1 MNKYLLLIS
10 IILFSCQEEITLEL
24 PKADDKLVIEGSIE
38 NGFPPY
44 IIITKNGGYFDPID
58 NETFDNLFVNDI
70 ESVEIWYN
78 DNDGVKLDSVIL
90 EQITLFESLPPIY
103 TDINFLNNNVD
114 FETGELTSPYD
125 FSKSGRTYYL
135 EIKWNNQVISSST
148 TIPEVTPLD
157 CLWVEKSENRKE
169 EYEYDIRALYSDPAD
184 QDNFI
189 LLKSK
194 RIQHFEYKDSL
205 ECQAKDRPDNSL
217 KLIDAGSDILINGQS
232 FETYFPRPKE
242 SGNPFPDGNYNAYHT
257 EICEEDTLEFKE
269 DIVLIKYCQID
280 EPSLKFWRGLVRQVG
295 TNGNPFA
302 EPLNLVSNINNGL
315 GVFTGYGSVYYKVK
329 IIENSVVKDPYTIE
343 EGLNII
349 DIF

>member
-10 IILFSCQEEITLEL
+10 IILFSCQEEITLDL

-58 NETFDNLFVNDI
+58 SETFDNLFVNDI

-90 EQITLFESLPPIY
+90 EQITFFDSLPPIY
-103 TDINFLNNNVD
+103 TDIDHVQAQF
-114 FETGELTSPYD
+114 TSPQDRLPYD

-157 CLWVEKSENRKE
+157 CLWVEKSENSKE

-205 ECQAKDRPDNSL
+205 ECQAKNRPDNSL
-217 KLIDAGSDILINGQS
+217 KLIDAGSDILINGES
-232 FETYFPRPKE
+232 FETYFPRPKDN
-242 SGNPFPDGNYNAYHT
+242 GFPTGNYNSYHT
-257 EICEEDTLEFKE
+257 EICDDGDTLVFNE

-280 EPSLKFWRGLVRQVG
+280 EPSLKFWRGLIRQVG
-295 TNGNPFA
+295 TNGNPFS
-302 EPLNLVSNINNGL
+302 EPMNLVSNINNGL
-315 GVFTGYGSVYYKVK
+315 GVFTGYGSAYYKVP
-329 IIENSVVKDPYTIE
+329 IIKGTIIKDEYEATI
-343 EGLNII
+343 L

>member
-90 EQITLFESLPPIY
+90 EQITFFDSLPPIY
-103 TDINFLNNNVD
+103 TDID
-114 FETGELTSPYD
+114 YLTSLDENGVPPSLYD

-157 CLWVEKSENRKE
+157 CLWVERSENSKE
-169 EYEYDIRALYSDPAD
+169 DYEYDIRALYSDPAD

>member
-90 EQITLFESLPPIY
+90 EQITFFDSLPPIY
-103 TDINFLNNNVD
+103 TDID
-114 FETGELTSPYD
+114 YITSIDENGVPPSLYD

-157 CLWVEKSENRKE
+157 CLWVERSENSKE
-169 EYEYDIRALYSDPAD
+169 DYEYDIRALYSDPAD